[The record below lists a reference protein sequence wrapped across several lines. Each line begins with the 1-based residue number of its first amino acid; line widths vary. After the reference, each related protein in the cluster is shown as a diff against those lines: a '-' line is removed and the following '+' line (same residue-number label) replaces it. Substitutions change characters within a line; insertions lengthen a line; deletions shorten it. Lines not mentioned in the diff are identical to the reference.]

1 MGAKGGYNEC
11 LGCWFWDRLTFFLDR
26 KGWRLMKLSLEG
38 PWILALLTRLWWMF
52 RGNFLDL
59 WHLHCSNMFRLKGP
73 HIWWYFV
80 VQVSIF
86 GGKAE
91 VLISQKPPPG
101 WMFEI
106 PKCHRPT
113 DHVSV
118 FLVHNM
124 VDVMHYIIGIKS
136 LYPHVLHDIIY
147 MYIYMEQLH
156 PWPIYSQLAVV
167 CLYTLH
173 DVWCRIYL
181 SVVPQR
187 HRLFESKSRVPENWR
202 PLRKG
207 ELTQIKV
214 LRNGEDIEHKVW
226 EFIGKIHTQWIPTGP
241 LYKVYMGLIIK
252 GTIPRVPPFSLWGI
266 LDVSLGGEKPET
278 CSV

>member
-1 MGAKGGYNEC
+1 MIFRRPGIHFWGESRGTHQSEAASRLNVWDTEVPQANWPCLSFLGTQHGWCHALYN
-11 LGCWFWDRLTFFLDR
+11 RYQVP
-26 KGWRLMKLSLEG
+26 LSTC
-38 PWILALLTRLWWMF
+38 IT
-52 RGNFLDL
+52 
-59 WHLHCSNMFRLKGP
+59 WHN
-73 HIWWYFV
+73 
-80 VQVSIF
+80 
-86 GGKAE
+86 
-91 VLISQKPPPG
+91 
-101 WMFEI
+101 
-106 PKCHRPT
+106 
-113 DHVSV
+113 
-118 FLVHNM
+118 
-124 VDVMHYIIGIKS
+124 
-136 LYPHVLHDIIY
+136 IY
-147 MYIYMEQLH
+147 VYIYMEQLH